1 MFPLVKRY
9 NGSQLSKK
17 AQLSS
22 WSAASAERSVESH
35 QNGVVWTSSCIPPN
49 ARFYTE
55 IRCLVLFSVQSYRFP
70 KWGSPI
76 VSILV
81 SKMRIPNCYY
91 CYFYWYLFG
100 STVRLFCFFRH
111 GWRTVWKEDTEVKI
125 QRQWEVEDPKTE
137 LISIGGISP

>member
-55 IRCLVLFSVQSYRFP
+55 IRCLVLFSVQSYWFP

-100 STVRLFCFFRH
+100 STVRLFCFFAM
-111 GWRTVWKEDTEVKI
+111 GGELSEKKIPKSKSNVNGKLRTLK
-125 QRQWEVEDPKTE
+125 
-137 LISIGGISP
+137 